1 MTNNKQRK
9 QLTQREG
16 WISIVVNVLL
26 FAVKYW
32 AGIVSGSLA
41 LMADAWHTLSD
52 SLSSVIVVAGARLS
66 FKKPDRGHPFG
77 HGRFELVSAIFIG
90 LLLALVGFNFIKQGY
105 LKFTAHEQ
113 AQYGTIA
120 IVVTI
125 VSIVVKEGLA
135 RYAFWGYRKTGSNTL
150 KADGWHHRSDARSSV
165 VIFGGIMGGKYL
177 WGIDAAL
184 SVLVSLFL
192 LYAAWQIISQ
202 SINTILGE
210 GAAEELELQIKEI
223 SNTAAGMDVYVHHIH
238 IHNYILHKEV
248 TLHLC
253 LPPATK
259 IVDAHVITKKIEEA
273 IKTNLNMEATT
284 HIDPLL

>member
-125 VSIVVKEGLA
+125 VSIVVKECLA

-150 KADGWHHRSDARSSV
+150 KADGWHHRSDALSSV
-165 VIFGGIMGGKYL
+165 VILVGIMVGKYL
-177 WGIDAAL
+177 WWIDAAL

>member
-90 LLLALVGFNFIKQGY
+90 LLLALVGYNFIKQGY

-135 RYAFWGYRKTGSNTL
+135 RYAFWGFRKTGSNTL
-150 KADGWHHRSDARSSV
+150 KADGWHHRSDALSSV
-165 VIFGGIMGGKYL
+165 VILVGIMVGKYL
-177 WGIDAAL
+177 WWIDAAL

-223 SNTAAGMDVYVHHIH
+223 SNTAAGMDVHVHHIH